1 MSRIDNREA
10 DERSLIAILPG
21 LNDDAREK
29 VFTAVTHSRRWSKDA
44 YGKAKAAIMA
54 CRQAELP
61 VPVAVEVPG
70 RKSTYRALMMCCLIA
85 FVCGMCVKAL
95 QVWIW
100 GAGK

>member
-29 VFTAVTHSRRWSKDA
+29 VFIAMTHSRRWSKDA
-44 YGKAKAAIMA
+44 YGKAKAAVMG

-61 VPVAVEVPG
+61 VPVASPARFSLVDFANG
-70 RKSTYRALMMCCLIA
+70 LLRR
-85 FVCGMCVKAL
+85 
-95 QVWIW
+95 
-100 GAGK
+100 GK